1 MEVLREDKCV
11 KYELLNT
18 SAIDDVAIA
27 IAGVFSQ
34 SEPMAVAQGVS
45 QEEIANLIK
54 PLGFKVAQESLTI
67 VAKSEEAD
75 ELIGVLLCD
84 DFAAATVKDVPVPS
98 KKLAPILAI
107 LDELDSQ
114 YKQGKSLSLNEYLHL
129 SLLAVKPQHRG
140 KKIAQNLVQVSLEN
154 GIRKK
159 YQKTVT
165 TATGAISQHIF
176 RQFGFVERIKIPYR
190 TFRYQDEQVFT
201 SLEGS
206 IILMD
211 KSLT

>member
-1 MEVLREDKCV
+1 MEVLHEDKCV
-11 KYELLNT
+11 KYELFNI
-18 SAIDDVAIA
+18 SAIDDVAIT

-34 SEPMAVAQGVS
+34 SEPMAVTRGVS
-45 QEEIANLIK
+45 QDEIANLIK

-67 VAKSEEAD
+67 VAKSKEAD

-84 DFAAATVKDVPVPS
+84 DFAAATVEDAPVPS
-98 KKLAPILAI
+98 KKLAPILTI
-107 LDELDSQ
+107 LDELDSR
-114 YKQGKSLSLNEYLHL
+114 YKQGNLSLNEYLHL

-154 GIRKK
+154 GIRKG

-165 TATGAISQHIF
+165 TATGVISQHIF

-190 TFRYQDEQVFT
+190 TFRYQDEQVFA
-201 SLEGS
+201 SLEES

-211 KSLT
+211 KNLT

>member
-1 MEVLREDKCV
+1 MEVLREDRCV
-11 KYELLNT
+11 KYELYDI

-34 SEPMAVAQGVS
+34 SEPMAVNRGVS
-45 QEEIANLIK
+45 QDEIANLIK

-84 DFAAATVKDVPVPS
+84 DFAAIPVEDVPVPS
-98 KKLAPILAI
+98 KKLAPILAR
-107 LDELDSQ
+107 LDELDSR

-154 GIRKK
+154 GIRRG

-165 TATGAISQHIF
+165 TATGVISQHIS
-176 RQFGFVERIKIPYR
+176 R
-190 TFRYQDEQVFT
+190 
-201 SLEGS
+201 
-206 IILMD
+206 
-211 KSLT
+211 